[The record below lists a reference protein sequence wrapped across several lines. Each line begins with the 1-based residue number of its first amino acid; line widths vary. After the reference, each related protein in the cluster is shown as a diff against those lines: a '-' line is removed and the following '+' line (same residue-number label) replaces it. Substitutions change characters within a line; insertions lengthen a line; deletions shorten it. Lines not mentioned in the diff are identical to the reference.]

1 MTCAMEE
8 QLVAAGDVV
17 SLERKNPQELPHLLA
32 SRTRLLS
39 RFWWGYNDN
48 KQLDNNA
55 ASVSLVHKIY
65 DTDRF

>member
-1 MTCAMEE
+1 M
-8 QLVAAGDVV
+8 
-17 SLERKNPQELPHLLA
+17 PHLLA

-55 ASVSLVHKIY
+55 SVPLVHKI
-65 DTDRF
+65 